1 MVTFGALSRPGRAFV
16 ETGVCV
22 HHRPSGGLAFDGRVQ
37 FSWIIR
43 RKQICDFVHIVEV
56 PDSAR
61 DRLQGLHHCFFGWRA
76 SSRLQLLEVCEPLSQ
91 RQQQF
96 RLVSAREGLGK
107 PLVKRRRVLS
117 CARQDLFVQHSQDR
131 AA

>member
-22 HHRPSGGLAFDGRVQ
+22 HHRPSGALAFDGRVQ

-43 RKQICDFVHIVEV
+43 RKQICDFVHIVE
-56 PDSAR
+56 
-61 DRLQGLHHCFFGWRA
+61 HHSFFGWRA

-107 PLVKRRRVLS
+107 PLVKRHRVLS
-117 CARQDLFVQHSQDR
+117 CAPQDLFVQHSQDR